1 MLKQQHLKPITATQ
15 TEVIPQTRPQ
25 EKIIP
30 QNNRDAS
37 KRLPNANVNNSLLKQ
52 NKEKVKKRP

>member
-1 MLKQQHLKPITATQ
+1 MLKQQHIKSITATQ

-25 EKIIP
+25 EITP

-37 KRLPNANVNNSLLKQ
+37 KSLPNANVNNSLLKQ
-52 NKEKVKKRP
+52 NKEKVKKGP